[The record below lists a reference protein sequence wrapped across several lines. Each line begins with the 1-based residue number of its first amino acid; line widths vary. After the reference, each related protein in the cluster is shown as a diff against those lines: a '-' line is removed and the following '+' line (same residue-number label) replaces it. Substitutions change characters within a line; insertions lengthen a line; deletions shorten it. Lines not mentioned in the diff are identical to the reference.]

1 MAQDNSS
8 VDVSAIDGTS
18 AAATAAQ
25 LMRMRGTNSR
35 PSTPVYSSSRD
46 DDLKVSDV
54 EGELNEEEKK
64 RLQKEKLKKKI
75 KEKAESKAKKT
86 LQEQDKG
93 REGEESFAWV
103 SCGST
108 YI

>member
-35 PSTPVYSSSRD
+35 PSTRVYSSSSD
-46 DDLKVSDV
+46 DDLEVNDV
-54 EGELNEEEKK
+54 EGELDEEEKK
-64 RLQKEKLKKKI
+64 RLRKENLKKKI
-75 KEKAESKAKKT
+75 KEKAERKAQKLFKNKIKEEKEKKASS
-86 LQEQDKG
+86 L
-93 REGEESFAWV
+93 V